1 MIDVPGCLH
10 LIMRT
15 LISKIPLFVAAVFV
29 LQTGIHAKAAM
40 DTPVNSSLW
49 LNYQTLTPE
58 LQTEWSVVVQR
69 VYCPGSSAILL
80 NARHELRAAVKK
92 MVCRTVTISKTGDEE
107 GTVVMGTLEQLT
119 AMLPKATVE
128 RAGALRDGGYLIE
141 SALLREK
148 KCTVIVSKSDAGV
161 LYGTFHFLRLMQTGR
176 PVEPLSLSS
185 EPAIEL
191 RMLNH
196 WDNLDGSIERGYGG
210 KSLWKWDELPDY
222 VNQQCHE
229 YGRFCASIGI
239 NGVVLNNVNADPKI
253 LQQDYLVKV
262 AALTDVFRTWGIRT
276 YLCANFA
283 APMRPSDVDRRVKGW
298 RGIGNLD
305 TADPL
310 EPAVVAWWK
319 TKADEIYRLIPDF
332 GGFLVKAD
340 SEGEPGPRSYQRT
353 HAEGANMLADALAP
367 HGGTLIWR
375 AFVYGRSEDRAMD
388 AYHEFKSLDGKFRD
402 NVFLQVK
409 NGPLDFQPRE
419 PFTPLFGAM
428 PETHLALE
436 LQIAKEYLGHATTL
450 AYLGPMWT
458 EILGSDTYVKGS
470 GSTIAKVID
479 GSVHGRKRSC
489 ISGVANTGDGPEWC
503 GSIFNQA
510 NWYAYGRLAW
520 DPRLS
525 AEEIAGEWT
534 VMTFQ
539 VNPDT
544 HATLRKMMM
553 GSYQACVDYMMPL
566 GLNLLVAMS
575 DHYKP
580 SPETR
585 MSFHKADALGVGFN
599 RTKQG
604 SNYVGQYHPQLQ
616 PIFNDPEKTP
626 LNLLLWFHHVPWDAN
641 LSSGRNL
648 RDELVFRYDRGV
660 KRVDQMAETWQS
672 LEGKVPPEMH
682 ASVMQKLLAEQK
694 YARHWRDSCVQYFS
708 SFANT
713 TSTFSKATADR
724 TVGRHE

>member
-1 MIDVPGCLH
+1 MISNPVYAMIANKAWLPLLVSAMLALQVPAET
-10 LIMRT
+10 RSASET
-15 LISKIPLFVAAVFV
+15 P
-29 LQTGIHAKAAM
+29 TGS
-40 DTPVNSSLW
+40 PLW
-49 LNYQTLTPE
+49 LNYQTLTPG
-58 LQTEWSVVVQR
+58 LQREWSAVVQR

-80 NARHELRAAVKK
+80 NARHELLDAVRK
-92 MVCRTVTISKTGDEE
+92 MVCRTVSISKTGDEE
-107 GTVVMGTLEQLT
+107 KTVVMGTVEQLT

-128 RAGALRDGGYLIE
+128 RAGALREDGYLIE

-148 KCTVIVSKSDAGV
+148 KCIVIVSKSDAGV
-161 LYGTFHFLRLMQTGR
+161 LYGVFHFLRLMQTGR
-176 PVEPLSLSS
+176 TAEPLSLSS

-196 WDNLDGSIERGYGG
+196 WDNLNGSIERGYGG
-210 KSLWKWDELPDY
+210 KSLWKWDELPDD
-222 VNQQCHE
+222 VNGQCHE
-229 YGRFCASIGI
+229 YARFCASIGI
-239 NGVVLNNVNADPKI
+239 NGIVLNNVNADPKI
-253 LQQDYLVKV
+253 LQQDYLIKV
-262 AALTDVFRTWGIRT
+262 TALADLFRTWGIRT

-283 APMRPSDVDRRVKGW
+283 APMRPADEGRRGKGL
-298 RGIGNLD
+298 RGIGTLA

-310 EPAVVAWWK
+310 DPAVVAWWK
-319 TKADEIYRLIPDF
+319 TKAEEIYRLIPDF

-340 SEGEPGPRSYQRT
+340 SEGQPGPRAYQRS
-353 HAEGANMLADALAP
+353 HAEGANMLADVLAP

-388 AYHEFKSLDGKFRD
+388 AYHEFKPLDGKFRD

-419 PFTPLFGAM
+419 PFTPLLGAM

-458 EILGSDTYVKGS
+458 ELLGSDTYAKGS

-479 GSVHGRKRSC
+479 GSLHGRKKSC
-489 ISGVANTGDGPEWC
+489 IAGVANTGDGPEWC
-503 GSIFNQA
+503 GSVFNQA

-520 DPRLS
+520 NPRLS

-534 VMTFQ
+534 TMTFQ
-539 VNPDT
+539 SDPDT
-544 HATLRKMMM
+544 HATLRKMMT
-553 GSYQACVDYMMPL
+553 GSYQACVDYTMPL

-585 MSFHKADALGVGFN
+585 MSFHKADAKGLGFN
-599 RTKQG
+599 RTKEG
-604 SNYVGQYHPQLQ
+604 SNYVGQYHLELQ
-616 PIFNDPEKTP
+616 ALFNDPEKTP
-626 LNLLLWFHHVPWDAN
+626 LDFLLWFHHVPWDAK
-641 LSSGRNL
+641 LSSGRTL

-660 KRVDQMAETWQS
+660 KRVDQMVETWQF
-672 LEGKVPPEMH
+672 LEGKVEPEIH
-682 ASVMQKLLAEQK
+682 ASVMKKLREEKQF
-694 YARHWRDSCVQYFS
+694 ARQWRDECVQYFS
-708 SFANT
+708 SFAKLEIQKE
-713 TSTFSKATADR
+713 SLF
-724 TVGRHE
+724 